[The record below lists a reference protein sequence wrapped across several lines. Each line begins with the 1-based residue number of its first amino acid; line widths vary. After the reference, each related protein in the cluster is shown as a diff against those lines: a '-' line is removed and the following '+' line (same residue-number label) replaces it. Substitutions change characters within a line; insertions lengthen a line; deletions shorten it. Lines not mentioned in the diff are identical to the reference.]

1 MMKPCIHTHG
11 SNRRAIKSYRRQ
23 ASHPR
28 TLMLLASAVLLAG
41 CTGLLAPKAENVNF
55 YVLDARASIK
65 AMPVKRDLVIA
76 VSKPRARPG
85 FDTTQIA
92 YVEQSHELNYFAVNR
107 WADTP
112 SQMLGPLLAQAL
124 EQTGGFR
131 AVVQTPGPVPVDI
144 RLDTELV
151 RLQQDF
157 GTRPSRVQLTLRAQL
172 IDVRGK
178 RVIATKLFDEAENAP
193 SQDAYGGVIAAN
205 RALQRILDQLSEFCM
220 TESVVP

>member
-1 MMKPCIHTHG
+1 MKPYTLTHG
-11 SNRRAIKSYRRQ
+11 SNHRAITIHWWQPNCLR
-23 ASHPR
+23 P
-28 TLMLLASAVLLAG
+28 LMLLASAMLLAG
-41 CTGLLAPKAENVNF
+41 CTGLQAPKAENINF

-65 AMPVKRDLVIA
+65 ATPVKHDLVIA
-76 VSKPRARPG
+76 VSMPRTRPG

-92 YVEQSHELNYFAVNR
+92 YVEQSHELSYFAVNR

-112 SQMLGPLLAQAL
+112 SHMLGPLLAQAL

-131 AVVQTPGPVPVDI
+131 AVVQTPSLVPADI

-157 GTRPSRVQLTLRAQL
+157 GTSPSRVQLTLRAQL

-193 SQDAYGGVIAAN
+193 SKDAYGGVIAAN
-205 RALQRILDQLSEFCM
+205 RVLQRILDQLSEFCM
-220 TESVVP
+220 IESAVP